1 MNFPKNSRNKK
12 SDKSSSKSAGR
23 DQHKSFPSRGN
34 KPKSGDDSRTLPRA
48 AGRGAATESVS
59 KAWRMIAGTHA
70 IRECLNVRPDSIKM
84 AIFDRNWNSQGDL
97 REIYEVIK
105 AKRITI
111 EERSSGELEK
121 VCYSHQG
128 CVIYSSYI
136 PHFDVHEQTWSH
148 NSLIVALDG
157 VEDPHNLGAVLRT
170 SWLTSAAGL
179 IIPSDRAVGLTATV
193 HKVACGGVE
202 HVPVLT
208 TQNFAEAF
216 KPLKEAGF
224 WVFGLSHKAK
234 KTIYDLKMPEKVIWV
249 LGAEDKG
256 MRITTERAC
265 DELVSL
271 PQVSADASYNVS
283 VAAGMAL
290 AETKRQWR

>member
-1 MNFPKNSRNKK
+1 MNFSKNSSSRSSGKTSGRSPKRNDFKK
-12 SDKSSSKSAGR
+12 NDRGGKT
-23 DQHKSFPSRGN
+23 FP
-34 KPKSGDDSRTLPRA
+34 A
-48 AGRGAATESVS
+48 AESTP

-70 IRECLNVRPDSIKM
+70 ILECLNVRPDSIKM

-97 REIYEVIK
+97 REIFEVVTK
-105 AKRITI
+105 KRIPT

-128 CVIYSSYI
+128 CVIYSSYV
-136 PHFDVHEQTWSH
+136 PDFDVHEQTWAH

-170 SWLTSAAGL
+170 SWLMSAAGL

-202 HVPVLT
+202 HVPVLVA
-208 TQNFAEAF
+208 QNFAEAF
-216 KPLKEAGF
+216 KPLKDAGF

-256 MRITTERAC
+256 LRITTERAC

-283 VAAGMAL
+283 VAAAMAI

>member
-1 MNFPKNSRNKK
+1 MNF
-12 SDKSSSKSAGR
+12 SKQNHRSTNGR
-23 DQHKSFPSRGN
+23 SPSRGDFKRN
-34 KPKSGDDSRTLPRA
+34 DRSGKSAQARSSH
-48 AGRGAATESVS
+48 ESKES
-59 KAWRMIAGTHA
+59 IPKAWRMIAGTHA
-70 IRECLNVRPDSIKM
+70 IKECLQVRPDSVKM
-84 AIFDRNWNSQGDL
+84 AIFDRNWNSLGDL
-97 REIYEVIK
+97 RDIYDLIK
-105 AKRITI
+105 SKRITI
-111 EERSSGELEK
+111 EERSSADLEK
-121 VCYSHQG
+121 ICYSHQG
-128 CVIYSSYI
+128 CVIYSSYV
-136 PHFDVHEQTWSH
+136 PEFDLHEQTWSD
-148 NSLIVALDG
+148 NSLIIALDG

-170 SWLTSAAGL
+170 SWLTKTSGL

-202 HVPVLT
+202 HVPVLV

-216 KPLKEAGF
+216 KLLKEAGF

-234 KTIYDLKMPEKVIWV
+234 KTIYDLKMPEKVVWV

-256 MRITTERAC
+256 LRITTERAC

-283 VAAGMAL
+283 VAAAMAL